1 MKKFNLGYIV
11 TGLFALV
18 GFGLYAAVLI
28 EWLVNDYEAAAWVTD
43 AKVAGLVF
51 LILACVTLAIVAL
64 VEYKKANKT
73 EKVNNDKELLEKY
86 KSVKNK
92 K

>member
-1 MKKFNLGYIV
+1 MKKFNLGYVV
-11 TGLFALV
+11 TGAFALV
-18 GFGLYAAVLI
+18 GFGLYVAVLI
-28 EWLVNDYEAAAWVTD
+28 EWLVNDYEAAAWVAD
-43 AKVAGLVF
+43 AKAAGLVF
-51 LILACVTLAIVAL
+51 LILACVTLALVVL
-64 VEYKKANKT
+64 VEYMKANKK